1 MATMG
6 GVPGLK
12 EAWADRERH
21 ATTALRFRRR
31 VKATA
36 GRQYLTVLILVGGV
50 LLFWVMAFYAWRLLP
65 ITAGL
70 LDRMKE
76 PDASGK
82 AEATRNITF
91 AIAAFA
97 GMLAVL
103 ATVPFRLVRA
113 WIAERTARM
122 AESNLITDLLNKA
135 VEGLGAE
142 KTVKRTVTRDDG
154 TTFVD

>member
-1 MATMG
+1 MR
-6 GVPGLK
+6 PPK
-12 EAWADRERH
+12 
-21 ATTALRFRRR
+21 ALRFRRR

-113 WIAERTARM
+113 WIAER
-122 AESNLITDLLNKA
+122 LLRGWLKA
-135 VEGLGAE
+135 
-142 KTVKRTVTRDDG
+142 T
-154 TTFVD
+154 